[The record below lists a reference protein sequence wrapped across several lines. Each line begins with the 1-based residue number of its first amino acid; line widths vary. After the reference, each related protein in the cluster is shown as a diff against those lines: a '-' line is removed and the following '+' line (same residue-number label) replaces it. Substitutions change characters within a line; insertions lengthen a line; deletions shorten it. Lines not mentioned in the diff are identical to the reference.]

1 MKLRAVAAGVLLAT
15 LASMAGSATPGG
27 ADAERVARFQQQL
40 GSAVRQ
46 TRLDALLRLTS
57 EDLLGIDALRAV
69 IRALEARGVDGEAGF
84 DRALTAVLGCR
95 LEYRAARRSAAASAC
110 AQALR
115 LARASD
121 DPLMLLTALRVEGFR
136 RSDDGDPAAAVK
148 LLREALRIAER
159 ERNDYAIAVALN
171 SLGVVA
177 DNVGAVKESTQYYL
191 AALRHALRAGA
202 IGYTAIVET
211 NIGLLHYLNGNF
223 AVALEW
229 LDRAR
234 PRAVSERNR
243 QLAFI
248 IDTSRAGCL
257 AGMDRAADAQALLDA
272 ALESMGGAVEPK
284 FRANAHRTA
293 ADVALRVGNWAEAER
308 HARQGIAEA
317 AAFPYR
323 NATLHFP
330 LVAALRGTGRTIE
343 AMSVVNEM
351 LAMTPIFPTLYTN
364 ALVLR
369 AELLADNGSA
379 TEAYAVMREV
389 DARRTQAVIG
399 SIPQQAQFV
408 RAQLQ
413 ADLLDRPLAQ
423 VERRAA
429 SSERDAERAHQLRDA
444 SLAFAAL
451 VTIAA
456 MLLWRI
462 REERRGRELQREL
475 RATIE
480 QKTRDLEAAMLER
493 RELERD
499 LERRDRLEAVGRLA
513 GGIAHDFNNLMTI
526 VMQCSE
532 LLGRRTAISADAE
545 ARSLLDECVRAART
559 GGEISQ
565 QLVAFARQQ
574 PLAPATRSLEE
585 FLVRAGPLLERAAG
599 DARRVEFDVPRDA
612 PSVALDEGLFT
623 TALINLVINARD
635 ATSAGGR
642 IAIRVRRRY
651 LDSPDVRWPT
661 LSPGSWVEIAVID
674 DGCGMPADVQ
684 RRAIEPF
691 FSTKHESA
699 GAGLG
704 LSMAHGLAVQLGGDL
719 AIDSVPGAG
728 TTIRILLPEITAVAP
743 QVARVA
749 NAS

>member
-1 MKLRAVAAGVLLAT
+1 MKLRAVAAGLLLST
-15 LASMAGSATPGG
+15 LAGTAGWATPGG
-27 ADAERVARFQQQL
+27 AEAERITRFQSQL
-40 GSAVRQ
+40 GSVVRQ

-57 EDLLGIDALRAV
+57 EDLLGIEALRAIV
-69 IRALEARGVDGEAGF
+69 MELEARGADGAPGI
-84 DRALTAVLGCR
+84 DRALTAVLRCR
-95 LEYRAARRSAAASAC
+95 LEYRAARRSAAAGAC
-110 AQALR
+110 ARALR

-121 DPLMLLTALRVEGFR
+121 DPLLLLTALRVEGFR
-136 RSDDGDPAAAVK
+136 RSDDGDPAEAVK
-148 LLREALRIAER
+148 LLREALRIGER
-159 ERNDYAIAVALN
+159 ERNDYAIATALN

-191 AALRHALRAGA
+191 AALRHSLRAGA
-202 IGYTAIVET
+202 IGYTAIIET
-211 NIGLLHYLNGNF
+211 NIGLLNYLNGSF

-234 PRAVSERNR
+234 PRADSEGNR
-243 QLAFI
+243 QLVFI
-248 IDTSRAGCL
+248 IDTARAGCF
-257 AGMDRAADAQALLDA
+257 AGLDRAADARALLDA
-272 ALESMGGAVEPK
+272 ALASMGGEVEPK

-293 ADVALRVGNWAEAER
+293 ADVALRVGDWAEAER
-308 HARQGIAEA
+308 HARQGIAESV
-317 AAFPYR
+317 AFPYR
-323 NATLHFP
+323 TAMLHFP
-330 LVAALRGTGRTIE
+330 LVAALRGTGRANE
-343 AMSVVNEM
+343 AMAVVDEL
-351 LAMTPIFPTLYTN
+351 LAVTPIFPTLYTN

-369 AELLADNGSA
+369 AELLADSGSTA
-379 TEAYAVMREV
+379 EAYAVMREV

-423 VERRAA
+423 VERRAV

-532 LLGRRTAISADAE
+532 LLARRPVIGADSA
-545 ARSLLDECVRAART
+545 ARDLLDECLRAART

-574 PLAPATRSLEE
+574 PLAPATRPLDE

-599 DARRVEFDVPRDA
+599 DGRRVEFDVPHDA

-635 ATSAGGR
+635 ATAPGGR

-651 LDSPDVRWPT
+651 IDAPEVRWPT

-674 DGCGMPADVQ
+674 DGCGMPADVR

-719 AIDSVPGAG
+719 AIDSVPGTG
-728 TTIRILLPEITAVAP
+728 TTIRILLPEVTAAAGPVAL
-743 QVARVA
+743 VA